1 MQTQIN
7 KWGNSAAVRIPAGI
21 LSETGLSVNSNI
33 SIAAK
38 DGRIVIEP
46 AERLRKSLN
55 LPFSEAALLKGLN
68 AHTAHAD
75 EVAAPLAA
83 ELGD

>member
-21 LSETGLSVNSNI
+21 LSDTGLSVNSNI
-33 SIAAK
+33 SIEAK

-55 LPFSEAALLKGLN
+55 LPFSEETLLKGLN

-75 EVAAPLAA
+75 EVAAPLGA